1 MVDLSSLSNL
11 WESSVTTTRLST
23 GADEA
28 QIVLDYLEADEL
40 AAELEL
46 IVNAVHSSDGVGFVV
61 RREPDEDGPVIY
73 ECDTLAELGAFL
85 AGVSATVGRPTDD

>member
-1 MVDLSSLSNL
+1 MVDLSTFTDGWQTST
-11 WESSVTTTRLST
+11 VTRLST

-28 QIVLDYLEADEL
+28 QTVLDYLEADEL

-46 IVNAVHSSDGVGFVV
+46 IVAATYDATEGGRFVV
-61 RREPDEDGPVIY
+61 RREPDEDGPAIY